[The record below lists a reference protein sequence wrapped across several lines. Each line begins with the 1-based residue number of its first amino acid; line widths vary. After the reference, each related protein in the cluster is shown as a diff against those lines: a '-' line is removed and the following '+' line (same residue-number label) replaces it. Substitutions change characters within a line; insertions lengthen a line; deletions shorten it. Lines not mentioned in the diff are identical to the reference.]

1 MTTIIVLWITLGLL
15 KLLVFVLKDRSV
27 DRES

>member
-15 KLLVFVLKDRSV
+15 KLLVFVLKDKSV